1 MIIPLKVLRLSL
13 SIYVSS
19 CYLENFADNL
29 DVSNTIFKN
38 HNPKIIIDSVSYHK
52 DELFKFWIAQ
62 KTQKG
67 TKLILFQHGGYYEQ
81 FKFKDDFLAHE
92 LDISDNYL
100 SWGWK
105 KNLKKITPAGIP
117 ISFKKKKLKKNKNL
131 VNIVLRT
138 AGDYFVNFSTNG
150 NPYKNSETYITD
162 VINIVNNISRDK
174 NIRIFLH
181 PAGEKNNEIGSPLR
195 PYLEKKIINNN
206 VEYMSGSLE
215 KKINETDLNLF
226 TYIGTPYNQAISNNI
241 PSVLYHNEKYEPL
254 NEEYRYIY
262 NSMIEK
268 KLMHTNTSS
277 IVNHINNENKIL
289 NNWWVEKD
297 TIESRNLL

>member
-1 MIIPLKVLRLSL
+1 M
-13 SIYVSS
+13 
-19 CYLENFADNL
+19 
-29 DVSNTIFKN
+29 
-38 HNPKIIIDSVSYHK
+38 
-52 DELFKFWIAQ
+52 
-62 KTQKG
+62 
-67 TKLILFQHGGYYEQ
+67 
-81 FKFKDDFLAHE
+81 
-92 LDISDNYL
+92 
-100 SWGWK
+100 
-105 KNLKKITPAGIP
+105 
-117 ISFKKKKLKKNKNL
+117 
-131 VNIVLRT
+131 RT

-297 TIESRNLL
+297 TIESRNLFCNSFARKIKSIDHLKEVIQELNL

>member
-1 MIIPLKVLRLSL
+1 MI
-13 SIYVSS
+13 
-19 CYLENFADNL
+19 
-29 DVSNTIFKN
+29 
-38 HNPKIIIDSVSYHK
+38 
-52 DELFKFWIAQ
+52 
-62 KTQKG
+62 
-67 TKLILFQHGGYYEQ
+67 
-81 FKFKDDFLAHE
+81 FLAHE

-181 PAGEKNNEIGSPLR
+181 PAGR
-195 PYLEKKIINNN
+195 KI
-206 VEYMSGSLE
+206 
-215 KKINETDLNLF
+215 T
-226 TYIGTPYNQAISNNI
+226 
-241 PSVLYHNEKYEPL
+241 
-254 NEEYRYIY
+254 R
-262 NSMIEK
+262 
-268 KLMHTNTSS
+268 
-277 IVNHINNENKIL
+277 
-289 NNWWVEKD
+289 
-297 TIESRNLL
+297 